1 MDEDMIWNHFYG
13 KSSLNLKTVLSFQ
26 TLLSISP
33 HRTSAFHSK
42 IAIWIPAAEDHPFCK
57 DTYHATE
64 PIEVHYRCP
73 YLIIKILK
81 LARFLKRNL
90 LLYAGFLKRNLLL
103 NFVLKTLPWSHR
115 LFITSIT
122 PLNMVQL
129 GTVLAWSRGHIDE
142 HQINRKISP
151 LHKKMV
157 NLDLNEPEHLSDPL
171 QLSCIGYLKRLVRH
185 LFIAHTSLYVI
196 PSFNFQVTRA
206 VCKQWA
212 NYLSSK
218 WVSHAEFH
226 LFFSVH
232 HLMHRWQAQTDIF
245 YHLNHFNP

>member
-1 MDEDMIWNHFYG
+1 MTINQSKLCCLQNKPQQANVNNLIFVHRSSRSQAVSLHKINKWGNLMDEDMIWNHFYG

-157 NLDLNEPEHLSDPL
+157 NLDLNE
-171 QLSCIGYLKRLVRH
+171 
-185 LFIAHTSLYVI
+185 AWTSQWSTAVELYRI
-196 PSFNFQVTRA
+196 S
-206 VCKQWA
+206 
-212 NYLSSK
+212 
-218 WVSHAEFH
+218 
-226 LFFSVH
+226 
-232 HLMHRWQAQTDIF
+232 
-245 YHLNHFNP
+245 

>member
-1 MDEDMIWNHFYG
+1 MIFVHRSSRSQAVSLHKINNLMDEDMIWNHFYG

-157 NLDLNEPEHLSDPL
+157 NLDLNE
-171 QLSCIGYLKRLVRH
+171 
-185 LFIAHTSLYVI
+185 AWT
-196 PSFNFQVTRA
+196 
-206 VCKQWA
+206 
-212 NYLSSK
+212 SK
-218 WVSHAEFH
+218 WSTAAE
-226 LFFSVH
+226 LYRIS
-232 HLMHRWQAQTDIF
+232 
-245 YHLNHFNP
+245 

>member
-1 MDEDMIWNHFYG
+1 M
-13 KSSLNLKTVLSFQ
+13 NLKTVLSFQ

-90 LLYAGFLKRNLLL
+90 LL

-157 NLDLNEPEHLSDPL
+157 NLDLNE
-171 QLSCIGYLKRLVRH
+171 
-185 LFIAHTSLYVI
+185 A
-196 PSFNFQVTRA
+196 
-206 VCKQWA
+206 
-212 NYLSSK
+212 
-218 WVSHAEFH
+218 
-226 LFFSVH
+226 
-232 HLMHRWQAQTDIF
+232 
-245 YHLNHFNP
+245 

>member
-1 MDEDMIWNHFYG
+1 MDEDRIWNHFYG
-13 KSSLNLKTVLSFQ
+13 KSSLNLKTVLSSQ

-42 IAIWIPAAEDHPFCK
+42 IAIWIPAAQDHPFCK

-157 NLDLNEPEHLSDPL
+157 NLDLNE
-171 QLSCIGYLKRLVRH
+171 
-185 LFIAHTSLYVI
+185 AWTSQWSTAAELYRI
-196 PSFNFQVTRA
+196 S
-206 VCKQWA
+206 
-212 NYLSSK
+212 
-218 WVSHAEFH
+218 
-226 LFFSVH
+226 
-232 HLMHRWQAQTDIF
+232 
-245 YHLNHFNP
+245 